1 MRHARILVREEGTPL
16 RKIRRLGAEKRA
28 EEIPYGNRLID
39 HIKSIECDRI
49 GIILRHS
56 VRDQG
61 RRGEVANPDM
71 TAGLTPHGKS
81 ESTRFGRSLPGG
93 LNLVVGYSPV
103 PRCVE
108 TATGIM
114 SGYSQVNHGSISD
127 IGTDDSLAVTHFF
140 TKDTKAM
147 EVYRERV
154 GGMPFLREWL
164 DGTLPVAMMKPPSEV
179 KQFVLS
185 NVSKEL
191 KARRTPLLRLWVG
204 HDYGLIL
211 LIETIF
217 GRRFKNL
224 KWVPYL
230 DGIVFCLSREG
241 SLTATWDGDTVE
253 LDA

>member
-1 MRHARILVREEGTPL
+1 MGTEQP
-16 RKIRRLGAEKRA
+16 A
-28 EEIPYGNRLID
+28 EEIPYGDRLIELV
-39 HIKSIECDRI
+39 KSLECDRI

-61 RRGEVANPDM
+61 RRGEVANPNMDARL
-71 TAGLTPHGKS
+71 TAHGHN
-81 ESTRFGRSLPGG
+81 ESNRFGQSLPRSF
-93 LNLVVGYSPV
+93 NLVVGYSPV

-108 TATGIM
+108 TASGIM
-114 SGYSQVNHGSISD
+114 NGYSRVTSGSILD

-140 TKDTKAM
+140 AKDRNAM
-147 EVYRERV
+147 DTYREKV

-164 DGTLPVAMMKPPSEV
+164 DGTLPVGMMKSPSEV
-179 KQFVLS
+179 RQFVVS
-185 NVSKEL
+185 GVSKEL
-191 KARRTPLLRLWVG
+191 KAHQAPLLRLWVG

-217 GRRFKNL
+217 GGRLKKT

-241 SLTATWDGDTVE
+241 LLTATWDGEIAE
-253 LDA
+253 LNA

>member
-1 MRHARILVREEGTPL
+1 
-16 RKIRRLGAEKRA
+16 LGPEKPA
-28 EEIPYGNRLID
+28 EEIPYGDRLID
-39 HIKSIECDRI
+39 FVKSMECDRI

-61 RRGEVANPDM
+61 RRGEVGNPNMD
-71 TAGLTPHGKS
+71 GRLNPHGHS
-81 ESTRFGRSLPGG
+81 ESKRFGQSLPRGF
-93 LNLVVGYSPV
+93 NLVVGYSPV

-114 SGYSQVNHGSISD
+114 NGYSQANPGSVSD
-127 IGTDDSLAVTHFF
+127 AGVDDSLAVTHFF
-140 TKDTKAM
+140 AKDVSAM
-147 EVYRERV
+147 ESYRGKV

-164 DGTLPVAMMKPPSEV
+164 DGNLPVGMMKSTSEV
-179 KQFVLS
+179 KQFVVS
-185 NVSKEL
+185 GVSKDL
-191 KARRTPLLRLWVG
+191 KARQAPLLRLWVG

-217 GRRFKNL
+217 GGRSKEI
-224 KWVPYL
+224 KWIPYL

-241 SLTATWDGDTVE
+241 SLTATWDGEIVK